1 MTTFLAFD
9 GDACTTIRITHTPF
23 WNDRCLIEA
32 VSDLKH
38 KKVIQSLALFM
49 FIISKPLRK

>member
-1 MTTFLAFD
+1 MHALEKESPTLL
-9 GDACTTIRITHTPF
+9 F